1 MKEKLLLSYP
11 IGRYFILREVIMFL
25 VKNFIRSVTAFV
37 MLLSMS
43 AFAADDAINTGRFND
58 TAIDGYDTV
67 AYFTQNKPVEG
78 NKSHQVKWRDAN
90 WYFASEENKA
100 LFVATPEKYAPQYG
114 GFCAM
119 GVALNKKLDTD
130 PTAWHVREGK
140 LYLNYNKAVQKKWNT
155 DIPGYIETAQVN
167 WTDIKGLTE
176 EQIEKVYD

>member
-114 GFCAM
+114 GWCAYAM
-119 GVALNKKLDTD
+119 SKGDTARID
-130 PTAWHVREGK
+130 PDAFIIYNDK
-140 LYLNYNKAVQKKWNT
+140 LYLNYNKNVQEIWLEEKLSNIEKA
-155 DIPGYIETAQVN
+155 DHFYPIETNVK
-167 WTDIKGLTE
+167 TF
-176 EQIEKVYD
+176 